1 MGISLPEH
9 SLLLFKEKLSKS
21 PTRQMHSKA
30 GKLVYFDKNQIS
42 NFKITLIVDS
52 LELFHTSTTNKHIDI
67 NLFLYFVAI
76 ISGE

>member
-1 MGISLPEH
+1 
-9 SLLLFKEKLSKS
+9 
-21 PTRQMHSKA
+21 MHSKA
-30 GKLVYFDKNQIS
+30 GKLVYFDKKIDFVS